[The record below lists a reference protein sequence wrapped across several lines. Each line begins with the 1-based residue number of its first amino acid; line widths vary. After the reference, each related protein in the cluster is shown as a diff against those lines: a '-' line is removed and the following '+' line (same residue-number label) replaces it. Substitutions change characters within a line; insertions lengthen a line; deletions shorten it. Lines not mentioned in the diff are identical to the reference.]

1 MRSHNGI
8 KTHECKV
15 CQRRFAGS
23 SSLKVHMRTH
33 VDKNSQEQTIQQQQ
47 EPLRQKLN
55 DKNAIFQC
63 DMCKMNIPSAL
74 LTTPTEL
81 QAYNHEFIDDV
92 LICANISSI
101 IDNDKIIE
109 EIRDENGTSIIL
121 SNPDDSNAEQEIL
134 INLSDLK

>member
-1 MRSHNGI
+1 MRSHNGL

-15 CQRRFAGS
+15 CQRSFAGS

-33 VDKNSQEQTIQQQQ
+33 VDKNSQEQTLQQQQQQ
-47 EPLRQKLN
+47 EPLRQTLN

-63 DMCKMNIPSAL
+63 DMCKMNIPSTM
-74 LTTPTEL
+74 LTAPTEL

-92 LICANISSI
+92 LICANLSSI
-101 IDNDKIIE
+101 IDNEKIIE
-109 EIRDENGTSIIL
+109 EIEIDNGTGIVL
-121 SNPDDSNAEQEIL
+121 TNDSDAGQEIL

>member
-33 VDKNSQEQTIQQQQ
+33 VEKNLQEQQQQ
-47 EPLRQKLN
+47 QPLRQTLN

-63 DMCKMNIPSAL
+63 DMCKMNIPSTM

-92 LICANISSI
+92 LICANVSSI
-101 IDNDKIIE
+101 IDNDKVIE
-109 EIRDENGTSIIL
+109 EIQNENGTSIVL
-121 SNPDDSNAEQEIL
+121 ANPNDSDAEQEIL
-134 INLSDLK
+134 INLTDLK

>member
-33 VDKNSQEQTIQQQQ
+33 VEKNLQEQQQ
-47 EPLRQKLN
+47 PLRQTLN

-63 DMCKMNIPSAL
+63 DMCKMNIPSTM

-92 LICANISSI
+92 LICANVSSI
-101 IDNDKIIE
+101 IDNDKVIE
-109 EIRDENGTSIIL
+109 EIQNENGTSIVL
-121 SNPDDSNAEQEIL
+121 ANPNDSDAEQEIL
-134 INLSDLK
+134 INLTDLK